1 MVLRRIA
8 RPLLRFAFHLFYNPF
23 AFTYDFVSGVVSRG
37 RWRAWTRQAIPRV
50 AGTRVLEVPCG
61 TGNLQLDLAAAGYR
75 PVAVDLS
82 HAMLKITR
90 GKLRGAGL
98 DLRLLRARVQV
109 LPFAGQSFDT
119 VIMTFP
125 PDFIFDPSTFAE
137 FRRVLA
143 DQGRLVWVDAGRL
156 LPRDGW
162 GRLLNGALDAVG
174 GGGNF
179 EPMACEILKR
189 ARFEP
194 QVEWVRDDWSTVAV
208 VTARKGQLE

>member
-1 MVLRRIA
+1 MLLRRIA
-8 RPLLRFAFHLFYNPF
+8 LPPLRFAFHLFYNPF

-82 HAMLKITR
+82 PAMLKITR
-90 GKLRGAGL
+90 GKFRKAGL
-98 DLRLLRARVQV
+98 DLRLLRARVEA
-109 LPFAGQSFDT
+109 LPFAARSFDT

-125 PDFIFDPSTFAE
+125 PEFIYDPRTFAE
-137 FRRVLA
+137 LRRVLA
-143 DQGRLVWVDAGRL
+143 DQGRLVWVDAGRM

-162 GRLLNGALDAVG
+162 GRLLNEALDAVG

-179 EPMACEILKR
+179 ESTAREILKR
-189 ARFEP
+189 AGFEP
-194 QVEWVRDDWSTVAV
+194 RVEWVQDDWSIVAV
-208 VTARKGQLE
+208 MTARKGAS

>member
-1 MVLRRIA
+1 MLLRGIA
-8 RPLLRFAFHLFYNPF
+8 LPLLRFAFHLFYNPF

-37 RWRAWTRQAIPRV
+37 RWRAWTRQAIPRI
-50 AGTRVLEVPCG
+50 AGSRVLEVPCG

-82 HAMLKITR
+82 PAMLKITR
-90 GKLRGAGL
+90 GKLRRADL
-98 DLRLLRARVQV
+98 DLRLLRARVQA
-109 LPFAGQSFDT
+109 LPFAARSFDT

-125 PDFIFDPSTFAE
+125 PEFISDPCTFAE

-143 DQGRLVWVDAGRL
+143 DPGCLVWVDAGRL
-156 LPRDGW
+156 LPRDVW

-179 EPMACEILKR
+179 ESTAREILER
-189 ARFEP
+189 AGFEP
-194 QVEWVRDDWSTVAV
+194 QIEWVQDDWSTVAV
-208 VTARKGQLE
+208 MTAKKGSI

>member
-1 MVLRRIA
+1 M
-8 RPLLRFAFHLFYNPF
+8 PLLRFAFHLFYNPF

-37 RWRAWTRQAIPRV
+37 RWRAWTRQAISRV

-75 PVAVDLS
+75 AVAIDLS
-82 HAMLKITR
+82 PAMLKITC
-90 GKLRGAGL
+90 GKLRQAGL
-98 DLRLLRARVQV
+98 DLRLLRARVEA
-109 LPFAGQSFDT
+109 LPFAARSFDT

-125 PDFIFDPSTFAE
+125 PEFFFDRSTFAE

-143 DQGRLVWVDAGRL
+143 DQGRLVWVDAGRM

-174 GGGNF
+174 GGWNF
-179 EPMACEILKR
+179 EPMAREILKR
-189 ARFEP
+189 AGFEP
-194 QVEWVRDDWSTVAV
+194 KVEWVQDDWSIVAV
-208 VTARKGQLE
+208 VTAKKG